1 MSTARIRPA
10 TPADFGEILA
20 LLNAASLPTQDLG
33 NARPVHFWVAER
45 DGRIEG
51 AGGLEQYGDAALL
64 RSVVVAP
71 TSRGT
76 GVGVALV
83 EMLEEAAFAM
93 GVSRLVLLTRTAR
106 SFFEHRGYSVIP
118 RESAPDAVR
127 TSAEFRVFCPAPA
140 VCMTKSID
148 RTTRPTPDTR

>member
-45 DGRIEG
+45 DGKIEG

-64 RSVVVAP
+64 RSLVVEPA
-71 TSRGT
+71 SRGSGL
-76 GVGVALV
+76 GVTLV
-83 EMLEEAAFAM
+83 ETLERAAVAM

-106 SFFEHRGYSVIP
+106 PFFERRGYSVIP
-118 RESAPDAVR
+118 RESAPESVR

-140 VCMTKSID
+140 VCMTKSVD
-148 RTTRPTPDTR
+148 RTAEPSPETP

>member
-10 TPADFGEILA
+10 TPADFGDILA

-33 NARPVHFWVAER
+33 NARPVHFWVGER

-64 RSVVVAP
+64 RSLVVAP
-71 TSRGT
+71 TLRGT
-76 GVGVALV
+76 GLGIALV
-83 EMLEEAAFAM
+83 ETLEQAAATM
-93 GVSRLVLLTRTAR
+93 GISQLVLLTRTAR

-140 VCMTKSID
+140 VCMAKSID
-148 RTTRPTPDTR
+148 RIGATVA